1 MNYFDK
7 IRSLNNLQL
16 CHFLNEIQGN
26 LELVALALDRASNPE
41 IYCSDDDFC
50 TGTPDKGETNR
61 YYNTLYWHDCLRKD
75 FDSTM
80 DKIFENDKEAR
91 NILRGWKDKEQEK

>member
-16 CHFLNEIQGN
+16 CHFLNGIQGN
-26 LELVALALDRASNPE
+26 LELVALALDRASNPD

-50 TGTPDKGETNR
+50 IGTPKNFSE
-61 YYNTLYWHDCLRKD
+61 NTVYWHDCLRKD
-75 FDSTM
+75 FDKAMESIFAK
-80 DKIFENDKEAR
+80 DKDIREQ
-91 NILRGWKDKEQEK
+91 IRGWKNSDKQEG